1 MQVKIRGFRIELQ
14 DIEQTLL
21 RHPAVS
27 QCVANV
33 RTIGGTP
40 QLVAFVVSSQDDLQS
55 KELHDRLFLPQT
67 RAWTW
72 TQQVVDEYVHERLSI
87 RQHPDR
93 EQTCARHHS

>member
-40 QLVAFVVSSQDDLQS
+40 QLVDFVVSSQDDLQS
-55 KELHDRLFLPQT
+55 K
-67 RAWTW
+67 
-72 TQQVVDEYVHERLSI
+72 
-87 RQHPDR
+87 
-93 EQTCARHHS
+93 